1 MKHFRRLS
9 AKQWKIILISALL
22 VCLFGATGTLWY
34 MQRPATEQLPI
45 LLYHSVAPVQELNP
59 ANLYTL
65 DVEQFKAHMKYL
77 HDNGFQTITTEQL
90 SDLLY
95 RKKKL
100 PPKSVMITFDDGIAN
115 NLEYAYPV
123 LKEYGFHAV
132 EYVITSY
139 VKQEAEPFA
148 PGQRQFMNLPRMKE
162 CGDVFEYQSHT
173 DNMHYYHTP
182 GSPILLNAAEDE
194 IRMDLRKS
202 FDLPQMKKTSFA
214 FPYGGYDKRL
224 LRSAAR
230 AEGRA
235 GHDHQALL
243 RHAGFRPHGTGPI
256 HVPQHE
262 QL

>member
-1 MKHFRRLS
+1 M
-9 AKQWKIILISALL
+9 
-22 VCLFGATGTLWY
+22 
-34 MQRPATEQLPI
+34 
-45 LLYHSVAPVQELNP
+45 QELNP

-100 PPKSVMITFDDGIAN
+100 PPKSVMITFDDGIAT

-214 FPYGGYDKRL
+214 FPYGRYDKRL
-224 LRSAAR
+224 LR
-230 AEGRA
+230 
-235 GHDHQALL
+235 LL
-243 RHAGFRPHGTGPI
+243 RELKVEQGMTTKRCYVTQDSDPMELGRFMFRSTNSFEEFKEFVNGRY
-256 HVPQHE
+256 VPKK
-262 QL
+262 